1 MLSILSDISV
11 TCFTA
16 SYVVVLILEL
26 LRVLGKIPGR
36 GLAVIVMMSLG
47 LFTHICYLVL
57 KAVRSLSANQFG
69 LLASWSDWALLL
81 ALGLAIAFFI
91 FYLRRPKTIVSFFF
105 LPTIL
110 ATIGLSIVVRSLT
123 PFSRS
128 EATDVWRNVHGLA
141 MAIGSGAVLVGFLVG
156 VMYIVQARRLKLK
169 RAGSTLKLPTLE
181 TLARLNRQSLIVST
195 TAVAIGVI
203 AGVVMNLNSLGIVG
217 WTSGGI
223 LLSFVLLLWLF
234 MATGYEFFWGGTN
247 QGRKAIYLT
256 LASLGFLILAF
267 FGVFYSSH
275 GQSTTKE
282 TAPIPINEGSLNR
295 LESQS

>member
-1 MLSILSDISV
+1 MLAILREISV

-16 SYVVVLILEL
+16 SYLVVLVLEL

-36 GLAVIVMMSLG
+36 GLAVVVMMSLG

-57 KAVRSLSANQFG
+57 KAMGPQGANHFG

-91 FYLRRPKTIVSFFF
+91 LYLRRPKTIVSFFF

-110 ATIGLSIVVRSLT
+110 ATIGLSIAVRSWL

-128 EATDVWRNVHGLA
+128 EATDVWRSVHGLA
-141 MAIGSGAVLVGFLVG
+141 MAVGSGAVLVGFLVG
-156 VMYIVQARRLKLK
+156 IMYIVQARRLKLK
-169 RAGSTLKLPTLE
+169 RAGSSLKLPTLE

-195 TAVAIGVI
+195 SAVAIGVV
-203 AGVVMNLNSLGIVG
+203 AGVVMNLNSLGSVG
-217 WTSGGI
+217 WTSSGI
-223 LLSFVLLLWLF
+223 LFSFTLLIWLI
-234 MATGYEFFWGGTN
+234 AACSYEFFGGRTS

-256 LASLGFLILAF
+256 LASLGFLVLAF
-267 FGVFYSSH
+267 LGVFYSSH
-275 GQSTTKE
+275 GQSTTSGSVP
-282 TAPIPINEGSLNR
+282 TSINDESAEG